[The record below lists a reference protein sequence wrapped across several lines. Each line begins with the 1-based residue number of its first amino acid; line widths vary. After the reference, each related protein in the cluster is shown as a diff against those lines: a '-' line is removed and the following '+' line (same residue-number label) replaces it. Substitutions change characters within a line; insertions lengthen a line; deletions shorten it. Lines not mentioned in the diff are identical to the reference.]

1 MALKQG
7 FFEAE
12 LCRQLLQPAVL
23 VGELLQ
29 FVDLLRLKPA
39 ILLLPAMEGLLRNPH
54 LPDQVGHIQPHL
66 RLLQN
71 RNNLPSRKPLLLHS
85 RSPLFKDGKS
95 AEKLTLNLD
104 HLARGTSDG
113 GCTNA

>member
-1 MALKQG
+1 MALKQD

-23 VGELLQ
+23 VVQ

-39 ILLLPAMEGLLRNPH
+39 ILLLQAMEDLFRDSY
-54 LPDQVGHIQPHL
+54 LPDQVGHSQPHL

-71 RNNLPSRKPLLLHS
+71 RNNLLSQKRFFFIADLLCSKMENPL
-85 RSPLFKDGKS
+85 K
-95 AEKLTLNLD
+95 N
-104 HLARGTSDG
+104 
-113 GCTNA
+113 

>member
-39 ILLLPAMEGLLRNPH
+39 ILLLPEMERLFRDPY
-54 LPDQVGHIQPHL
+54 LPDQVGYSQPNL

-71 RNNLPSRKPLLLHS
+71 RNNLLSQKRFFFIADLLCS
-85 RSPLFKDGKS
+85 KMENPPK
-95 AEKLTLNLD
+95 N
-104 HLARGTSDG
+104 
-113 GCTNA
+113 